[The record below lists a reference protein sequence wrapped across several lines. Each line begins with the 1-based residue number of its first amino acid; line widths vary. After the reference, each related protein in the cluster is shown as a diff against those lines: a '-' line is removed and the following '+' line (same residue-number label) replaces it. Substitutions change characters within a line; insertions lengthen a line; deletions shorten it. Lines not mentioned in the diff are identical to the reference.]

1 MKDPTVFRYKHRYAP
16 LTFLDTNP
24 NIGDRY
30 AAVPQGFCFA
40 RQKLR
45 DMVRQACWRPSHS
58 TAKDPADPGSW
69 RAPRSFFDSEPPVL
83 AENKG
88 SGFRLDFWTIC
99 DRSDCSLSFSDGNGC
114 LRLGHSG
121 AYLMLVEALATG
133 SDWRRHL
140 RARTAPPL
148 EQRDLPGRPVRLDQ
162 GVQPRRGDP

>member
-1 MKDPTVFRYKHRYAP
+1 MKDPTVFRYKHRHAP
-16 LTFLDTNP
+16 LTFLDANP

-30 AAVPQGFCFA
+30 AAVPQVFCFA

-45 DMVRQACWRPSHS
+45 DMVHQAGRRPSHS

-69 RAPRSFFDSEPPVL
+69 RAPRSF
-83 AENKG
+83 
-88 SGFRLDFWTIC
+88 
-99 DRSDCSLSFSDGNGC
+99 SDGNGC

-121 AYLMLVEALATG
+121 TYLMLVEALATG

-140 RARTAPPL
+140 RAWTVPPL

-162 GVQPRRGDP
+162 GLQPRRGDP